1 MEPLFPLGGV
11 TEGNVISLPHSLF
24 QPMLGH
30 SHHKSQRTEGPRVI
44 GLRVQVLC
52 LFMMQFTDSVLPLYT
67 LHQFPGREMFP
78 CQATDTE
85 PVLFICTT
93 HAVGKYST
101 I

>member
-1 MEPLFPLGGV
+1 M
-11 TEGNVISLPHSLF
+11 
-24 QPMLGH
+24 
-30 SHHKSQRTEGPRVI
+30 
-44 GLRVQVLC
+44 LC
-52 LFMMQFTDSVLPLYT
+52 LSMMQFTDSVLPLYT